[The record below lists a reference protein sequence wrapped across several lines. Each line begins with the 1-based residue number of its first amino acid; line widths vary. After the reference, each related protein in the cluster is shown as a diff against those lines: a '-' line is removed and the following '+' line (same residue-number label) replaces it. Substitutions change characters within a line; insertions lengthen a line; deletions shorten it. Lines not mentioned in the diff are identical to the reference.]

1 MPNGSLRLCLGC
13 MNYVNAEEAICN
25 ICGTNRYE
33 ENNADELKRG
43 CLLDNRFLVGKTIK
57 RNGEHI
63 VYIAKD
69 NDENKLYFIKEYAPQ
84 VISTRSK
91 SGEVIAKLSHE
102 VKHKTF
108 MVDFLDLHQTLK
120 QLNSIEGLLPI
131 EDIIVKNKTVYVI
144 YQYKHLIPLQRY
156 IESNGGFD
164 WNSCKDWVFK
174 LNELLITL
182 HKNGIIH
189 RGISPQT
196 VYFDNDNNIAL
207 WDFLIPCFRTKT
219 TQLSYELFEG
229 FSAPEQYFLNKWQG
243 EWTDVYSTASVL
255 VYVLTGHKLEELPKD
270 FFEKASIKI
279 PKNILNTLKE
289 ALNND
294 YHKRIQTIKQ
304 FNIGLLD
311 KEYRTS
317 ENVDKTIIFDLHD
330 TEKQAQETNT
340 FKTVAVQQ
348 DNEALEIKG
357 IFKTLVFIGLG
368 VVLVGAIVAGVLYFI
383 NKNSQQ
389 MPQKLEVATEEQ
401 AVYKTQKQVERVP
414 NFVGEVYEEVCKQ
427 NSGKFKIE
435 AEMVFDEIVP
445 EGVIISQTP
454 KSGVQYERDKLLN
467 FKFVV
472 SKGVEKTLM
481 PDVLNLNIA
490 DAEQKLNKLQIKYD
504 KIFVETDEVE
514 PNIVFKTS
522 KEAGEEVKVNKEK
535 VMLYLKKI

>member
-13 MNYVNAEEAICN
+13 MNYVNAEKAICN

-43 CLLDNRFLVGKTIK
+43 YLLDNRFLVGEAIK

-84 VISTRSK
+84 IISTRNK
-91 SGEVIAKLSHE
+91 SVEVIAKLSYE
-102 VKHKTF
+102 AKHKTF

-120 QLNSIEGLLPI
+120 QLNSTEGLLPI

-144 YQYKHLIPLQRY
+144 YKYKHLTPLQKY
-156 IESNGGFD
+156 VEGNGSLD
-164 WNSCKDWVFK
+164 WNSCKDWIFK
-174 LNELLITL
+174 LNGLLITL

-196 VYFDNDNNIAL
+196 VYFDDDNNLVL

-219 TQLSYELFEG
+219 TQLNYELFES

-255 VYVLTGHKLEELPKD
+255 VYILTGHKLEALPKD
-270 FFEKASIKI
+270 FFEETSFKI
-279 PKNILNTLKE
+279 PKNILNTLKD

-294 YHKRIQTIKQ
+294 YHKRIQTIRQ
-304 FNIGLLD
+304 FNTSLLD
-311 KEYRTS
+311 EEGAI
-317 ENVDKTIIFDLHD
+317 ENVDKTMIFDLHN
-330 TEKQAQETNT
+330 TEKQVPEVNT
-340 FKTVAVQQ
+340 FKTVAEQQ
-348 DNEALEIKG
+348 DNEVLEVKN

-383 NKNSQQ
+383 NKNSRQA
-389 MPQKLEVATEEQ
+389 PQKLEVSTVEQ
-401 AVYKTQKQVERVP
+401 AAYKAQKQVERVP
-414 NFVGEVYEEVCKQ
+414 NFVGEVYEEICKQ
-427 NSGKFKIE
+427 NNEKFKIE

-454 KSGVQYERDKLLN
+454 KSGVQYEKDRLLN

-472 SKGVEKTLM
+472 SKGVEKALM
-481 PDVLNLNIA
+481 PDILSLNIV
-490 DAEQKLNKLQIKYD
+490 DAEQKLNELQIKYD

-522 KEAGEEVKVNKEK
+522 KEAGEEVKINKEK

>member
-43 CLLDNRFLVGKTIK
+43 YLLDNRFLVGKAIK

-63 VYIAKD
+63 IYIAKD

-84 VISTRSK
+84 IISTRSK
-91 SGEVIAKLSHE
+91 SGEVIAKLSYE

-120 QLNSIEGLLPI
+120 QFNSTEGLLPI
-131 EDIIVKNKTVYVI
+131 EDIIVKNKTVYII
-144 YQYKHLIPLQRY
+144 YKYKHLTPLQKY
-156 IESNGGFD
+156 VESNGNFD
-164 WNSCKDWVFK
+164 WNSCRDWIFK
-174 LNELLITL
+174 LNGLLITL
-182 HKNGIIH
+182 HKNGVIH

-196 VYFDNDNNIAL
+196 LYFDDNNNLVL

-219 TQLSYELFEG
+219 TQLNYELFES

-255 VYVLTGHKLEELPKD
+255 VYILTGHKLEALRKD
-270 FFEKASIKI
+270 FFEETNFKT
-279 PKNILNTLKE
+279 PKNVLNTLKE
-289 ALNND
+289 ALNSD
-294 YHKRIQTIKQ
+294 YHKRIQTIRQ

-311 KEYRTS
+311 EEQETS
-317 ENVDKTIIFDLHD
+317 RCIDKTMIFDLND
-330 TEKQAQETNT
+330 TKKQAPETNAV
-340 FKTVAVQQ
+340 KTVVEQQ
-348 DNEALEIKG
+348 DNGVLEIKG

-389 MPQKLEVATEEQ
+389 APQKLEVSTVEQ
-401 AVYKTQKQVERVP
+401 AVYKAQKQVERVP

-427 NSGKFKIE
+427 NNGKFKIE

-454 KSGVQYERDKLLN
+454 KSGTQYEEDRLLH

-472 SKGVEKTLM
+472 SKGVEKALM
-481 PDVLNLNIA
+481 PDVLSLNIA
-490 DAEQKLNKLQIKYD
+490 DAEQKLNELQIKYD

-522 KEAGEEVKVNKEK
+522 KEAGEEVKINKEK